1 MKLNKLVECA
11 DGFTMSVQAH
21 DGAYCSPRTNDAEKY
36 TAAEVGFPSWEEP
49 LLMEFAED
57 SDRPTDT
64 VYGWVPA
71 QVIVN
76 IIAKHGGM
84 VGGEVPRGIAP
95 LVASG
100 RNYGSF

>member
-1 MKLNKLVECA
+1 MKLNNLVECA

-21 DGAYCSPRTNDAEKY
+21 DGAYCSPRINDAEKY
-36 TAAEVGFPSWEEP
+36 TAAEVGFPSWKEP

-71 QVIVN
+71 KVIVN
-76 IIAKHGGM
+76 VIAKHGGM
-84 VGGEVPRGIAP
+84 IEGEVPRGIAP

-100 RNYGSF
+100 R